1 MTPKYAF
8 TTSPRD
14 GPEPLMNLPPEEG
27 VGSAGCP
34 LLSRAMTW
42 WSVARSCFCD
52 RFNFQTAK
60 SKVFE
65 TVIAS
70 EAKQSMA
77 AAKMDCF
84 AALAMTPT
92 ERIGR

>member
-42 WSVARSCFCD
+42 WSVVRSCFCD